1 MAESSL
7 QAELASIGHEISNS
21 RASPVKAR
29 PTSSNGSSKS
39 ISPTSSSPPAAIVS
53 RVQNL
58 SDKVTVVTSD
68 LTTRTAALE
77 KDIENSLIV
86 SERRAK
92 KLDELYRAASA
103 ENEALYQ
110 RFNDELSRIAKD
122 VKHGNGEAALREQ
135 LRETLDELA
144 RAKKENLRLKRE
156 IGGLK
161 AQQVIVD

>member
-1 MAESSL
+1 MTL
-7 QAELASIGHEISNS
+7 
-21 RASPVKAR
+21 VM
-29 PTSSNGSSKS
+29 
-39 ISPTSSSPPAAIVS
+39 
-53 RVQNL
+53 
-58 SDKVTVVTSD
+58 SD
-68 LTTRTAALE
+68 LTARSASLE

-92 KLDELYRAASA
+92 KLDELYRGASA

-122 VKHGNGEAALREQ
+122 VRHGNGEATLREQ

-144 RAKKENLRLKRE
+144 RMKKENMRLKRE